1 MALSGGAALIPVKP
15 LVTPGQFSSS
25 GKKAGEEFSDGFYR
39 DANGRMRAANGRFA
53 TDAEIAAH
61 GGGKKAGKR
70 FGSGFADS
78 FKGMIAPLVGGL
90 AFGALLK
97 SSVQLRAEF
106 EKTLNTLGAVA
117 GVQGKEL
124 KNLEKLAIDMG
135 KSTVFSAN
143 EAAAAMLELA
153 KGGIAEADIR
163 AGALR
168 GTLLLAAAGGTD
180 LATAAGIASNAM
192 NTFGLNGRDMNKVAN
207 ALAGGAN
214 ASTASV
220 ESLGQA
226 LSQVGPGAVNAGL
239 DINETVAALAAF
251 DSAGI
256 KGSDAGTSLKTMLAN
271 LVPQTDKAEQ
281 AMKNLGLDFTK
292 RNGDFV
298 SLGNVAQQ
306 LQDKLGGLSESERSR
321 ALSTIF
327 GSDATR
333 AATVLMK
340 EGSQGLAKYV
350 KATKDQ
356 KAAQGAANAAMKG
369 LPGALERLSGAWETF
384 RLQIGKALA
393 PGVVAG
399 AHVLADAMGGLVPFV
414 QRNADTFQ
422 TLGAILVVGVAVW
435 AGYAAGVKLSTIW
448 TALHTAGTIRATVAQ
463 TLLNRA
469 MMLNPIGLVVGALV
483 LLVGGLIFAY
493 KKSETFRRIV
503 DGAWAGIRRAVSFAW
518 HGVIRPALSA
528 FAGFFG
534 KYLMPVLRAWWRA
547 VQLYF
552 RLSWGLI
559 KFAWQNV
566 IRPIFQLWWAYVSRI
581 LIPAIRWL
589 WTKAVRPTFDSL
601 KDKIVTVW
609 RKFVRPTLVA
619 LRDFVVDK
627 LAPAVSRGIGKIK
640 DVWSTLSNAAKKPVR
655 FLVNTVYNNGIR
667 KMIGKLPGVTEPD
680 KVKLGFKDGGYTG
693 RLPQHQVA
701 GVVHGDEQVIR
712 SWARRKVERRHPG
725 LLDHINDHGRLP
737 RLPGFFLGGRVPLP
751 GATSISRHTSG
762 YPWATWAGD
771 LNKPGD
777 MGAPAVAWADGQV
790 SLVRSLATSYGNHV
804 RINHGSGRTLYAHL
818 SGFNVVGGQKV
829 KAGQMIGRVGST
841 GNSTGPHLHFEL
853 AGGSN
858 AVTAGGGGAAAA
870 PAKVGGFA
878 VPGWLGAI
886 KNIVGIS
893 RKVKGWM
900 GELGGMGGWAS
911 IFRNMMGSVGGSAV
925 NWMNGK
931 IPNRLLPDNP
941 IPNVFDTGGRL
952 PTGLSLAYNGTG
964 RPETVLTDGQLR
976 TMAAVNRA
984 GALPRS
990 LRLVVDGYEFNA
1002 YVDARAEEQVTA
1014 NSQLVDM
1021 LGRAD

>member
-15 LVTPGQFSSS
+15 LVTPGQFTSS
-25 GKKAGEEFSDGFYR
+25 GQKAGQEFSDGFHR
-39 DANGRMRAANGRFA
+39 DANGRLRRANGQFA
-53 TDAEIAAH
+53 NDAEIAAH
-61 GGGKKAGKR
+61 GGGKRAGKR
-70 FGSGFADS
+70 FGSGFASS
-78 FKGMIAPLVGGL
+78 FKGMVAPLVGGL
-90 AFGALLK
+90 AFGALIK
-97 SSVQLRAEF
+97 SSVQIRAEF

-117 GVQGKEL
+117 GVQGKRL
-124 KNLEKLAIDMG
+124 KGLEKLAIQMG
-135 KSTVFSAN
+135 NSTVFSAN

-192 NTFGLNGRDMNKVAN
+192 NTFGLKGRDMNRVAN

-226 LSQVGPGAVNAGL
+226 LSQVGPGARNAGL
-239 DINETVAALAAF
+239 DINETVGALAAF

-256 KGSDAGTSLKTMLAN
+256 KGSDAGTSLKTMLAR
-271 LVPQTDKAEQ
+271 LVPQTDAAEG
-281 AMKNLGLDFTK
+281 AMKKLGLNFVK
-292 RNGDFV
+292 RNGDFQ
-298 SLGNVAQQ
+298 SLGNIAQQ
-306 LQDKLGGLSESERSR
+306 LQDKLGGLSQSERSR
-321 ALSTIF
+321 ALTTIF

-333 AATVLMK
+333 AATVLMN
-340 EGSQGLAKYV
+340 EGAKGLGKYV
-350 KATKDQ
+350 RATKDQ

-393 PGVVAG
+393 PGVIAG
-399 AHVLADAMGGLVPFV
+399 ANVLADTMGGLVPFV
-414 QRNADTFQ
+414 QRNVDTFKI
-422 TLGAILVVGVAVW
+422 LGQILVVGATVW
-435 AGYAAGVKLSTIW
+435 AGYALGVKLSTIW
-448 TALHTAGTIRATVAQ
+448 TALHTAGTIRATIAQ

-483 LLVGGLIFAY
+483 ALGVGLVIAY

-503 DGAWAGIRRAVSFAW
+503 DGAWAGIRKAVSFAW

-534 KYLMPVLRAWWRA
+534 KYLMPAIRGLGRG
-547 VQLYF
+547 VQTYF
-552 RLSWGLI
+552 RIVWGVI

-566 IRPIFQLWWAYVSRI
+566 IRPIFQVWRWYITNVV
-581 LIPAIRWL
+581 IPAVKWL
-589 WTKAVRPTFDSL
+589 WTRGVRPTFDSL

-609 RKFVRPTLVA
+609 RKFLRPTLGA

-627 LAPAVSRGIGKIK
+627 LAPAVARGIGKIK
-640 DVWSTLSNAAKKPVR
+640 DVWSTLASAAKKPVR
-655 FLVNTVYNNGIR
+655 FLVNTVYNSGIR
-667 KMIGKLPGVTEPD
+667 EMIGKLPGVKTPD
-680 KVKLGFKDGGYTG
+680 KVKLGFRDGGYTG
-693 RLPQHQVA
+693 RVDPRKIV
-701 GVVHGDEQVIR
+701 GPVHGDEHVIR
-712 SWARRKVERRHPG
+712 SRSRRKIERDHPG
-725 LLDHINDHGRLP
+725 LLDHMNQHGRLP
-737 RLPGFFLGGRVPLP
+737 RPAGFFLGGRVPLP
-751 GATSISRHTSG
+751 GATSISRHSG

-777 MGAPAVAWADGQV
+777 NGAPVVAWADGQV
-790 SLVRSLATSYGNHV
+790 ASVKSLLTSYGNHIK
-804 RINHGSGRTLYAHL
+804 INHGAGRTLYAHL
-818 SGFNVVGGQKV
+818 SGFNVNGGQKV

-858 AVTAGGGGAAAA
+858 AVTAGGGGAAA

-878 VPGWLGAI
+878 VTGWLGAI
-886 KNIVGIS
+886 KDVVGIAK
-893 RKVKGWM
+893 KVKGWM
-900 GELGGMGGWAS
+900 GELGGGGWAG
-911 IFRNMMGSVGGSAV
+911 IFRNMISGVGGSV
-925 NWMNGK
+925 VDWMNQK

-976 TMAAVNRA
+976 TLQAANQA

-1002 YVDARAEEQVTA
+1002 YVDARAEDTVTA
-1014 NSQLVDM
+1014 AGEMAGM
-1021 LGRAD
+1021 LGRAGA